1 MKDNKVKDYK
11 YKMDKIERYFSFIIF
26 AIFIVTFNGRM
37 GFYIF
42 TVFTIIVFAYYFMV
56 YKNRPSYISIKGDEI
71 AVSRG
76 MLFKIKTFKVF
87 DIAEVRNLEN
97 KIELILKEGQK
108 ISLMKILLSDD
119 DYNDIFD
126 ELTRRTSGD
135 FNK

>member
-11 YKMDKIERYFSFIIF
+11 YKMDKIERYFSFLIF

-42 TVFTIIVFAYYFMV
+42 TAFTIIVFAYYFIV
-56 YKNRPSYISIKGDEI
+56 YKNRPPYVSIKEDEI

-76 MLFKIKTFKVF
+76 MLFKIKTFKVI
-87 DIAEVRNLEN
+87 DIAEVKNLGN
-97 KIELILKEGQK
+97 KIELSFKEGQK
-108 ISLMKILLSDD
+108 ITLMKILLSDD
-119 DYNDIFD
+119 DYNDIFNA
-126 ELTRRTSGD
+126 LTRRISGD